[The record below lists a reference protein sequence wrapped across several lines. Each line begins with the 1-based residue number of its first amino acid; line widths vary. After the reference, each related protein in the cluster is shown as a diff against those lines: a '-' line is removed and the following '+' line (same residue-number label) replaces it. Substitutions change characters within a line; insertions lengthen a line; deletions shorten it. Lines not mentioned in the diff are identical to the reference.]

1 VIRTALAAVLLIL
14 LLPAAV
20 IANASNWAAR
30 TVVDDGAFASTVG
43 RVMDTPTLRTVIAD
57 RISDEVATYLSR
69 TPETFTLLAT
79 EILHVPPGTSID
91 DVRAALRAR
100 LATAL
105 DDPSVRAARER
116 AIESVHAYLIG
127 ATTGADQAVRIQGDQ
142 LVLDTGPLV
151 EKLAAAMD
159 PRLTPATVALPEA
172 DRLVVLA
179 SAGALETASD
189 AISLMEIGRFLI
201 PIVAIIAALAI
212 LGLAHRRVRA
222 LGLVGIAVMLAGAVT
237 LAAAWLGG
245 EAIGQA
251 SADITV
257 RQITTEVYTAF
268 ITLLVWQAVALIVGG
283 LVLALIA
290 WLLVRRRRAARAGGP
305 SGQGGSSGPSMT
317 SGAASA

>member
-1 VIRTALAAVLLIL
+1 MIRTALAAVQLIL
-14 LLPAAV
+14 LLPAVV

-30 TVVDDGAFASTVG
+30 TVVDDSAFASPVG
-43 RVMDTPTLRTVIAD
+43 RVLDPPTLRATIAPRIAD
-57 RISDEVATYLSR
+57 EVTTYLER
-69 TPETFTLLAT
+69 NPETLTLLAT
-79 EILHVPPGTSID
+79 EILHVPDGTTAA
-91 DVRAALRAR
+91 DVRAALQAR

-105 DDPSVRAARER
+105 DDPAVRAARDR
-116 AIESVHAYLIG
+116 AIESVHAYLVG
-127 ATTGADQAVRIQGDQ
+127 AAGGADQAVRIQGDE

-151 EKLAAAMD
+151 EKLAAAVD
-159 PRLTPATVALPEA
+159 PRLTPATVTLPET

-179 SAGALETASD
+179 SAGALGTTSD
-189 AISLMEIGRFLI
+189 ALSVMEVVQFLI

-222 LGLVGIAVMLAGAVT
+222 LGMVGIAVMVAGVVT
-237 LAAAWLGG
+237 LAAAWIGG

-283 LVLALIA
+283 LVLVLIA